1 MTSNNFIRRLF
12 VGVRSRIL
20 RLKYSTPRDERCGP
34 LARPAGQSER
44 EAKHKALRAPQ
55 ANRLRL
61 RPYQPEGVLQD
72 LRPGG
77 GRGRPKSK
85 QRVRG
90 LSHLLGHFWG
100 QTWSLT
106 SMKPVTPVATRSCAG
121 ALPSACVSNHI
132 PGREARNTSHS
143 GGHRHPATGLEV
155 RPQFQF

>member
-1 MTSNNFIRRLF
+1 MESFLMKPRARTPPPANLGDVSLGGQADHDVQLLQRHID
-12 VGVRSRIL
+12 GVVVL
-20 RLKYSTPRDERCGP
+20 HEEHLH
-34 LARPAGQSER
+34 L
-44 EAKHKALRAPQ
+44 
-55 ANRLRL
+55 
-61 RPYQPEGVLQD
+61 VLQD

-85 QRVRG
+85 QWVRG

-100 QTWSLT
+100 RTWSLT

-121 ALPSACVSNHI
+121 DLTSSCVSNHI

-143 GGHRHPATGLEV
+143 GGHRHQATGLEV